1 MVQYGRNGAV
11 ADPTWVVNNSNKIW
25 CSIAGME
32 AVADPTCLVNNSN
45 NIWTSIAGMVV
56 AAGPT

>member
-1 MVQYGRNGAV
+1 MAGMEAV

-32 AVADPTCLVNNSN
+32 VVADPTWVVNNNDNMWINSFIKN
-45 NIWTSIAGMVV
+45 L
-56 AAGPT
+56 

>member
-1 MVQYGRNGAV
+1 MYNMAGMEAV

-32 AVADPTCLVNNSN
+32 AVADPTWVETT
-45 NIWTSIAGMVV
+45 IVTRYDTV
-56 AAGPT
+56 